1 MEKYDAII
9 IGAGLGG
16 LTAGAKLAKE
26 GKKVLL
32 IEQHTIPGGCATTFK
47 RKDFTIEVGLHE
59 TGGLD
64 KDNPKVK
71 IFEELEIFENVE
83 FLRVPEFY
91 RFKSEKYDLVIPD
104 DRQQAINTLVQH
116 FPDEEKGVKKFF
128 KVIFAIGGEIN
139 RLLQVRWKRIA
150 LFPLFPLLFP
160 NLVFRTKQTVGD
172 FLDKTIKNQ
181 DLKLVLVANLTYYH
195 DNPYTMSLIYFAGA
209 QAEFYH
215 GGYYIKGGSQKLS
228 DHLMHFIEKKGGK
241 VILRHLVTRILTEN
255 GKAIGVEYK
264 ETKSKTD
271 ETQKAFA
278 IYIIANAAVPNVANQ
293 LLIEKE
299 SEKLHKKIQGL
310 EIACSLISVYFGFR
324 KPLKELGNKHYSTFV
339 FDKEVLSL
347 EDMHANYKG
356 DWSKRNFVFCD
367 YSQLDSGLAPQ
378 GKSVG
383 VICTSDYVSDWDKLS
398 REDYKARKEEVA
410 QIFIERIEK
419 LIPGIRDAIEY
430 YEVATAKTIQRYTL
444 NPDGSPYG
452 FAQTPDQA
460 LFNRVQIKSPIKNL
474 YFASAWSMPGGGFTG
489 AILGGYFCAKE
500 IL

>member
-1 MEKYDAII
+1 
-9 IGAGLGG
+9 
-16 LTAGAKLAKE
+16 
-26 GKKVLL
+26 
-32 IEQHTIPGGCATTFK
+32 
-47 RKDFTIEVGLHE
+47 
-59 TGGLD
+59 
-64 KDNPKVK
+64 
-71 IFEELEIFENVE
+71 
-83 FLRVPEFY
+83 
-91 RFKSEKYDLVIPD
+91 
-104 DRQQAINTLVQH
+104 
-116 FPDEEKGVKKFF
+116 
-128 KVIFAIGGEIN
+128 
-139 RLLQVRWKRIA
+139 
-150 LFPLFPLLFP
+150 
-160 NLVFRTKQTVGD
+160 
-172 FLDKTIKNQ
+172 
-181 DLKLVLVANLTYYH
+181 
-195 DNPYTMSLIYFAGA
+195 MSLIYFAKA
-209 QAEFYH
+209 QAEYYH
-215 GGYYIKGGSQKLS
+215 GGYFIKGGSQKLS
-228 DHLMHFIEKKGGK
+228 DHLMHFIEKNGGK
-241 VILRHLVTRILTEN
+241 LILRHLVTRILTEN

-264 ETKSKTD
+264 KTKSKTD
-271 ETQKAFA
+271 KTQKAFA
-278 IYIIANAAVPNVANQ
+278 KYIIANAAVPNVANQ
-293 LLIEKE
+293 LLSEKE
-299 SEKLHKKIQGL
+299 SKKLHKKIQGL
-310 EIACSLISVYFGFR
+310 EIACSLISVYFGFG

-460 LFNRVQIKSPIKNL
+460 ITNRVRIKSPIKNL
-474 YFASAWSMPGGGFTG
+474 YFASAWSMPGGGFPG